1 MKKDYVRLII
11 SDLHLG
17 SYNSK
22 EETLCQMLNEI
33 EYDELIL
40 AGDIIDFI
48 KVPTFTKKTIKFI
61 EMLRAKGKPIIY
73 IIGNHDINLT
83 EFDKESVGNIRFA
96 DKYQF
101 DYADRTYRVM
111 HGHQFDTGIVTWRFS
126 MKIISIFQDMLERW
140 LRWDMASWIVK
151 QKLKKRKL
159 RRIWDILKWNKEADV
174 FIMGH
179 THIPEA
185 VIWIDED
192 EKIKT
197 YVNTGDWIE
206 HQTYALIKDGQIRLK
221 KYKKKLDKNK

>member
-1 MKKDYVRLII
+1 MSEYVRLVI

-17 SYNSK
+17 SLHSK
-22 EETLCQMLNEI
+22 EDKLCEMI
-33 EYDELIL
+33 ENIEFDELIL

-48 KVPTFTKKTIKFI
+48 KIPTFTKRTAKFI
-61 EMLRAKGKPIIY
+61 NTVKEKGKPIVY

-83 EFDKESVGNIRFA
+83 EFEGETISGVKFV

-101 DYADRTYRVM
+101 KYAGRTYRVM
-111 HGHQFDTGIVTWRFS
+111 HGHQFDTGIVAWRFS
-126 MKIISIFQDMLERW
+126 MNIISIFQDMLERW
-140 LRWDMASWIVK
+140 LKWDLATWLVK
-151 QKLKKRKL
+151 RKLKKRKL
-159 RRIWDILKWNKEADV
+159 RRIWDILQWNKEADV

-192 EKIKT
+192 ENIKT

-206 HQTYALIKDGQIRLK
+206 HQTYAIIKDGQIRLRK
-221 KYKKKLDKNK
+221 WIK

>member
-22 EETLCQMLNEI
+22 EETLCQMLNEV
-33 EYDELIL
+33 EFDELIL

-83 EFDKESVGNIRFA
+83 EFDKENIGNIRFA

-101 DYADRTYRVM
+101 EYTNRTYRVM

-126 MKIISIFQDMLERW
+126 MKIVSIFQDMLERW
-140 LRWDMASWIVK
+140 LKLDMASWIVK

>member
-1 MKKDYVRLII
+1 MKNKDYVRLII

-17 SYNSK
+17 SLHSK
-22 EETLCQMLNEI
+22 EDLLCEMVNEI
-33 EYDELIL
+33 EFDELIL

-48 KVPTFTKKTIKFI
+48 KVPTFTKRTIKFI
-61 EMLRAKGKPIIY
+61 ETLKRKGKPIIY

-83 EFDKESVGNIRFA
+83 EFENETVGGVKFI

-101 DYADRTYRVM
+101 EYANRTYRVM
-111 HGHQFDTGIVTWRFS
+111 HGHQFDTGVVTWRFF
-126 MKIISIFQDMLERW
+126 MKVVSIFQAFLERW
-140 LRWDMASWIVK
+140 LRWNMASWMVK
-151 QKLKKRKL
+151 HKLKKRKL

-221 KYKKKLDKNK
+221 KYKKKLDK